1 MATNID
7 VVYFIEHAARELD
20 VACVVKSL
28 LARQGINME
37 ICSIVSG
44 LDESLSLWNPNVV
57 AIPYGTSV
65 KDWNLEKIVSKWG
78 NSRYIN
84 LSFEQVLGKTQKSF
98 KAPKDFEYKKE
109 LSKGLS
115 EKYL

>member
-7 VVYFIEHAARELD
+7 VLYFIEHAARELD
-20 VACVVKSL
+20 VACAVKSL
-28 LARQGINME
+28 MTQQGINLE
-37 ICSIVSG
+37 IRSIITG
-44 LDESLSLWNPNVV
+44 LDETLSLWNPSVV

-78 NSRYIN
+78 DARYIN

-98 KAPKDFEYKKE
+98 KD
-109 LSKGLS
+109 
-115 EKYL
+115 